1 MRLSRLQLSR
11 VRNLADLD
19 IRLSPALNIIQGVN
33 ASGKSSLLEA
43 IHILS
48 CGKSFRTRQLANV
61 LRHDAGG
68 MTISA
73 ELAIPAQGTLPIGLE
88 FERGRSRIRLR
99 AQGKPAHR
107 ISELAR
113 QLPLVT
119 LHQESHRVFTEGP
132 AWRRQ
137 LLDRGLFHVEQ
148 AFLPAWQRYRRA
160 LRQRNSM
167 LQQGNDPRVQVWDAD
182 LADTAILIDA
192 QRRRYL
198 EALLP
203 AFLELG
209 ALLEIDDEITAEY
222 LPGWDR
228 ETPYPELLGQA
239 LRGDRAARFT
249 RFGPHRADITFRVG
263 GVPLHERLSRGQ
275 LKVMVY
281 ALNLAQALTLHTRT
295 GRQPLLLLD
304 DLTAE
309 LDDRHSRRLLDR
321 VGECGL
327 QVIVTSS
334 EARLADFL
342 RERECRLFHVEHG
355 RLEEVL

>member
-1 MRLSRLQLSR
+1 MRVTRLQLSQ
-11 VRNLADLD
+11 VRNLSDLD
-19 IRLSPALNIIQGVN
+19 IRLSPTLNIIQGPN

-48 CGKSFRTRQLANV
+48 CGKSFRTQRLASV
-61 LRHDAGG
+61 LRHGADV

-73 ELAIPAQGTLPIGLE
+73 ELAMPAQGTLPIGLE
-88 FERGRSRIRLR
+88 FERGRSRTRLR
-99 AQGKPAHR
+99 AQGKPAQR
-107 ISELAR
+107 VSELASL
-113 QLPLVT
+113 LPLVT

-148 AFLPAWQRYRRA
+148 TFLPTWQRYRRA

-167 LQQGNDPRVQVWDAD
+167 LQQSESQRVQIWDPELIEA
-182 LADTAILIDA
+182 AALIDA

-203 AFLELG
+203 AFIELA
-209 ALLEIDDEITAEY
+209 ALLEVDATITAEY
-222 LPGWDR
+222 LPGWDVS
-228 ETPYPELLGQA
+228 TPYPELLRQA

-249 RFGPHRADITFRVG
+249 RFGPHRADIAFRVDG
-263 GVPLHERLSRGQ
+263 APLHERLSRGQ

-281 ALNLAQALTLHTRT
+281 ALNLAQALTLNART
-295 GRQPLLLLD
+295 DRQPLLLLD

-309 LDDRHSRRLLDR
+309 LDDRHSRRLLDK
-321 VGECGL
+321 VSECSL
-327 QVIVTSS
+327 QIIITSS
-334 EARLADFL
+334 ETRLAEYL
-342 RERECRLFHVEHG
+342 RGREYKMFHVEHG
-355 RLEEVL
+355 GLSEVL